1 MARELDVD
9 EARSEATF
17 RFKVDNISSIKD
29 PVLSETCIV
38 RNLPWRIKISPHF
51 RQLKVDTVLSE
62 PWIVRRLRSHLFLYN
77 MLQVN

>member
-1 MARELDVD
+1 MAGGLDVD

-38 RNLPWRIKISPHF
+38 RNLPWRIK
-51 RQLKVDTVLSE
+51 LL
-62 PWIVRRLRSHLFLYN
+62 PWSRALVCLYN
-77 MLQVN
+77 MLRVN